1 MAKYSTEFKMKVV
14 KEYLEG
20 NILYPQISN
29 KYCIPSETIIR
40 KWVNA
45 YKSQGYDG
53 LKVKR
58 KNNNY
63 SLDFKLNVVDLYLT
77 GEMSYQS
84 LANELKINNPSMIAR
99 WVNDFREK
107 GIEGLK
113 SKKRGRPSKM
123 AKTPEKSKDIKSE
136 SSAQLTNEED
146 NSLNEAQLKEKIKKL
161 EERNYWLQ
169 LENDAIKKKIE
180 LSQMTDAE
188 IRQLL
193 KQSKS

>member
-14 KEYLEG
+14 KEYLESS
-20 NILYPQISN
+20 ISYKSLSE
-29 KYCIPSETIIR
+29 KYKLSHQEIVKR
-40 KWVNA
+40 WVNA
-45 YKSQGYDG
+45 YKSQGYEG

-58 KNNNY
+58 ENTKY
-63 SLDFKLNVVDLYLT
+63 TLEFKLKVVNLYLT

-84 LANELKINNPSMIAR
+84 LANELKINNPSIIAR
-99 WVNDFREK
+99 WVIDFREK

-123 AKTPEKSKDIKSE
+123 PKSQNKSKDTNIELSE
-136 SSAQLTNEED
+136 NISNSENESLTQ
-146 NSLNEAQLKEKIKKL
+146 AQLKEKIKKL
-161 EERNYWLQ
+161 EEKNYWIQ

-193 KQSKS
+193 KQSRS

>member
-14 KEYLEG
+14 KEYLET
-20 NILYPQISN
+20 NISYKSLSG
-29 KYCIPSETIIR
+29 KYCIPSEIVVK

-45 YKSQGYDG
+45 YKSQGYEG

-58 KNNNY
+58 KNTQY
-63 SLDFKLNVVDLYLT
+63 TLEFKLNVVNLYLT

-99 WVNDFREK
+99 WVIDFREK
-107 GIEGLK
+107 GIEGLR

-123 AKTPEKSKDIKSE
+123 SKSPKKSKNTKVE
-136 SSAQLTNEED
+136 SSANITNSENESLTQ
-146 NSLNEAQLKEKIKKL
+146 AQLKEKIKKL
-161 EERNYWLQ
+161 EEKNYWLQ

-180 LSQMTDAE
+180 LSQMTDTE

-193 KQSKS
+193 KQLKS

>member
-1 MAKYSTEFKMKVV
+1 MAKYKTEFKMKVV

-20 NILYPQISN
+20 NVSYKYLAKKYSIPDKSN
-29 KYCIPSETIIR
+29 VR
-40 KWVNA
+40 RWVNA
-45 YKSQGYDG
+45 YESQGYDG
-53 LKVKR
+53 LKVSR
-58 KNNNY
+58 TNNNY
-63 SLDFKLNVVDLYLT
+63 SLDFKLNVVNLYLT

-84 LANELKINNPSMIAR
+84 LANELKINNPSMIAK
-99 WVNDFREK
+99 WVIDFRQK

-123 AKTPEKSKDIKSE
+123 SKSPKKSKDTKIE

-161 EERNYWLQ
+161 EEKNYWLQ

-180 LSQMTDAE
+180 LSLSL
-188 IRQLL
+188 IHI
-193 KQSKS
+193 

>member
-14 KEYLEG
+14 KEYLESS
-20 NILYPQISN
+20 ISYKSLSE
-29 KYCIPSETIIR
+29 KYKLSHQEIVKR
-40 KWVNA
+40 WVNA
-45 YKSQGYDG
+45 YKSQGYEG

-58 KNNNY
+58 ENTKY
-63 SLDFKLNVVDLYLT
+63 TLEFKLKVVNLYLT

-84 LANELKINNPSMIAR
+84 LANELKINNPSIIAR
-99 WVNDFREK
+99 WVIDFREK

-123 AKTPEKSKDIKSE
+123 PKSQNKSKDTNIELSE
-136 SSAQLTNEED
+136 NISNSENESLTQ
-146 NSLNEAQLKEKIKKL
+146 AQLKEKIKKL
-161 EERNYWLQ
+161 EEKNYWLQ
-169 LENDAIKKKIE
+169 LENDEIKKKIE

-193 KQSKS
+193 KQSRS